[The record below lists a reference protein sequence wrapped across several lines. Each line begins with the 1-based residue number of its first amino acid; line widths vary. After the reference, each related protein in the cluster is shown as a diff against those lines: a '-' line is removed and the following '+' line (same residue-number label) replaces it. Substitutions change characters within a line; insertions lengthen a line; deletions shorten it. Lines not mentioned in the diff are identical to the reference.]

1 MMSTLVVNEVFGPT
15 IQGEG
20 PSTGRRCGFLR
31 LGGCNLSC
39 HWCDTP
45 YTWDWKGISDAGIP
59 YDPRVELT
67 RQETD
72 KVAAQLLALGVDL
85 IVVTGGEPLSQ
96 QGRLLPLLEI
106 LAGADVRVEIETN
119 GTITPSDRLVAS
131 GTRFNVSPKLSH
143 AGDPQHRRIRPEALR
158 RLNGTEGVAFKFV
171 CRSTDDLDEV
181 AQLEKELALNPIWI
195 MPEGRSAEEIS
206 HGLAVLADEV
216 VNRGWSLS
224 TRLHVLAWNDKRG
237 V

>member
-195 MPEGRSAEEIS
+195 MPEGRSAEQIS

>member
-1 MMSTLVVNEVFGPT
+1 MSTLVVNEVFGPT

-195 MPEGRSAEEIS
+195 MPEGRSAEQIS